1 MDSYC
6 YGTPAQPEPP
16 KARQGA
22 TPDKESPPFTQDT
35 STMTESTDKSTFGES
50 TIDLLDDFPPPSCPP
65 THAYAPADDA
75 NQTPNPTRLSDAILS
90 LIQPTSSSDL
100 AATVIATQAMACL
113 SFYSCPD
120 YPQKGHDFL
129 VAWTVI
135 SLVAVT
141 ACLVLAAF
149 ALWFLLIE
157 KGIPSLLRSLRHIVT
172 QISASQPRLETV
184 LLYVVFWAGV
194 LLLLPTIE
202 LNSAR

>member
-1 MDSYC
+1 
-6 YGTPAQPEPP
+6 
-16 KARQGA
+16 
-22 TPDKESPPFTQDT
+22 
-35 STMTESTDKSTFGES
+35 MTESTDKTTFGES
-50 TIDLLDDFPPPSCPP
+50 TIDLLDDFPPPSRPP
-65 THAYAPADDA
+65 THAHVHAHAHAHATADDA
-75 NQTPNPTRLSDAILS
+75 NQTSNPTRVSDAILS
-90 LIQPTSSSDL
+90 LIQPTSSSDM

-135 SLVAVT
+135 SLVVVT

-184 LLYVVFWAGV
+184 LLYVVFWAEV
-194 LLLLPTIE
+194 LLLLPTTE